1 MIYSTKKSW
10 ANSIN
15 DFQKNSGKYDSVKLP
30 VCQFISGQLKSPP
43 NSRVYQEIFALTD
56 KYNGLNHSKL
66 TQETEVDSK
75 MNQELYYSVYRCGSA
90 PIQLH
95 RVSQL

>member
-15 DFQKNSGKYDSVKLP
+15 DFQKSSGKYDSVKLP

-43 NSRVYQEIFALTD
+43 NRRGISEIFALTD
-56 KYNGLNHSKL
+56 KHNGINHPKM

-75 MNQELYYSVYRCGSA
+75 MNQELYYSVYGCGSA